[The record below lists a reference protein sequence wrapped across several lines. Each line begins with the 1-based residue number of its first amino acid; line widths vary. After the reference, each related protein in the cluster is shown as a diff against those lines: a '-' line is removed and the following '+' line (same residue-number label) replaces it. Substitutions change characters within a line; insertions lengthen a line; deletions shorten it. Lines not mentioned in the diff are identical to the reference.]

1 MSTATFAEFAERA
14 DYSLLEALTPDP
26 ESTADGEDHRPR
38 QVLSGHYVPVTP
50 TPIPEP
56 QYLAHSRSLFSELGL
71 SDDLAQDDQFRR
83 MFSGDLGVATGPM
96 RPWGWATGYALS
108 IYGTEYTQQCPFGNG
123 NGYGDGRA
131 MSVFEGLFEG
141 RRWEMQLKGGG
152 PTPYCR
158 GADGRAVLRSSVRE
172 FLAQDFM
179 HALGVPTSR
188 SLTLYVSHAE
198 TVRRPWYSEN
208 SRSIVWRQSG
218 CQIFA
223 IGFVRNI
230 ALRPTIGTVI
240 TRSIAAQLSIWL
252 ITWGKCSTSVP
263 VTDLTN

>member
-26 ESTADGEDHRPR
+26 KATADGEDHRPR

-172 FLAQDFM
+172 FLAQEFM

-188 SLTLYVSHAE
+188 SLHQMAVATKMAVSPIRLVISSSCRLSERSFLALP
-198 TVRRPWYSEN
+198 TVVLGCFPRCKASARHWPSVKTPG
-208 SRSIVWRQSG
+208 RSSG
-218 CQIFA
+218 DD
-223 IGFVRNI
+223 GFSVRV
-230 ALRPTIGTVI
+230 R
-240 TRSIAAQLSIWL
+240 
-252 ITWGKCSTSVP
+252 
-263 VTDLTN
+263 